1 MTSDIDWKEVAAQLR
16 KPENENGL
24 ATAARMEQNNGGMIS
39 ETIRA
44 LSIQTNDKILELG
57 FGNGAHVKQ
66 IFEIAPNAHYTGVDI
81 SSTMVTL
88 AGEIN
93 AAYINAGKAI
103 FTLTNGQTL
112 AYNDNSFD
120 KIFTVNT
127 LYFWEQPAAYAAE
140 IYRVLK
146 PGAKF
151 CLCFA
156 DANFMEKLPF
166 VQYGFTLYSLQQAT
180 DLLAGVGFKNIQPQM
195 QHESLSSPGAPDTI
209 ERDYIILHATK

>member
-1 MTSDIDWKEVAAQLR
+1 MQDIDWKQVAAQLR
-16 KPENENGL
+16 KPENEDGL

-39 ETIRA
+39 ETIKA
-44 LSIQTNDKILELG
+44 LQLQDKDTVLELG

-66 IFEIAPNAHYTGVDI
+66 ILDTAADVQYTGVDI
-81 SSTMVTL
+81 STTMVTL
-88 AGEIN
+88 AEDIN
-93 AAYINAGKAI
+93 KDYIAGNKAT
-103 FTLTNGQTL
+103 FSLTDGL
-112 AYNDNSFD
+112 ILSYADNQFD

-127 LYFWEQPAAYAAE
+127 LYFWEQPQAYALE

-146 PGAKF
+146 PGGKF

-156 DANFMEKLPF
+156 DAAFMEQLPF

-180 DLLAGVGFKNIQPQM
+180 DLLNKAGFTGITPQM
-195 QHESLSSPGAPDTI
+195 QHEELHSPGAPGMV

>member
-1 MTSDIDWKEVAAQLR
+1 MTNDIDWKEVAAQLR

-24 ATAARMEQNNGGMIS
+24 VTAARMEQNNGGMIS
-39 ETIRA
+39 ETIKA
-44 LSIQTNDKILELG
+44 LTLQSGEAVLELG
-57 FGNGAHVKQ
+57 FGNAAHVKQ
-66 IFEIAPNAHYTGVDI
+66 IFAAAPNAHYNGVDI
-81 SSTMVTL
+81 SATMVQL

-93 AAYINAGKAI
+93 KEYVTDGKAV
-103 FTLTNGQTL
+103 FTLTNGQAL
-112 AYNDNSFD
+112 AYHDNSFD

-146 PGAKF
+146 PGGKF

-156 DANFMEKLPF
+156 DARFMEKLPF
-166 VQYGFTLYSLQQAT
+166 VQYGFTLYSLAQAT
-180 DLLAGVGFKNIQPQM
+180 DLLTGAGFTNVQPQL
-195 QHESLSSPGAPDTI
+195 QHEVLSAPGDPQTT

>member
-1 MTSDIDWKEVAAQLR
+1 MQDIDWKEVAAQLR

-39 ETIRA
+39 ETIKA
-44 LSIQTNDKILELG
+44 LHIEDNNTVLELG

-66 IFEIAPNAHYTGVDI
+66 IMHAAENVNYTGADI
-81 SSTMVTL
+81 SQTMVTL

-93 AAYINAGKAI
+93 NEFVAAANAS
-103 FTLTNGQTL
+103 FTLTNGQSL
-112 AYNDNSFD
+112 PYNDNSFD

-127 LYFWEQPAAYAAE
+127 LYFWEQPLEYAKE
-140 IYRVLK
+140 IFRVLQT
-146 PGAKF
+146 GGKF

-156 DANFMEKLPF
+156 DANFMHQLPF

-180 DLLAGVGFKNIQPQM
+180 DLLTQAGFTGIQPQM
-195 QHESLSSPGAPDTI
+195 QHESLSSPGAPDVI
-209 ERDYIILHATK
+209 ERDYIILHASK